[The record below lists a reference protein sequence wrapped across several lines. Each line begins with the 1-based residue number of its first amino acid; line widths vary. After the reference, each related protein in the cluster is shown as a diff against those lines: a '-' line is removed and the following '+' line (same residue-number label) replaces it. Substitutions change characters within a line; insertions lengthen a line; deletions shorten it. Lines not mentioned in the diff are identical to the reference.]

1 MSEEV
6 IHEEHALRAGWFA
19 IAGVCAVLAIA
30 PDTELAFWA
39 RALILL
45 LGASSLLIGLTRR
58 SRSVWLDE
66 DSGVLLVRQSSV
78 FGTSERR
85 VALSDI
91 NAIECIMV
99 SAGTGEYDNGYQ
111 SRLTLKSGE
120 HFFLTRSSRVV
131 SCQLRHLR
139 AHRSKLRGSPGRKP
153 PPSTTNGDQ
162 RNGIDQVEHKTS
174 DRPPF
179 LCYRATA
186 APRTQPL
193 VNSPHGQI
201 QAKSS
206 AEEKTTG

>member
-1 MSEEV
+1 MSDKV
-6 IHEEHALRAGWFA
+6 IHEERAQRAVWLA

-45 LGASSLLIGLTRR
+45 LGTSSLLIGLTRR

-99 SAGTGEYDNGYQ
+99 SAGTDEQYGNGYQ
-111 SRLTLKSGE
+111 LRLTLKSGE
-120 HFFLTRSSRVV
+120 HVFLTRSYASRVLPV
-131 SCQLRHLR
+131 VAPES
-139 AHRSKLRGSPGRKP
+139 
-153 PPSTTNGDQ
+153 
-162 RNGIDQVEHKTS
+162 
-174 DRPPF
+174 PPF
-179 LCYRATA
+179 KVARIL
-186 APRTQPL
+186 
-193 VNSPHGQI
+193 
-201 QAKSS
+201 K
-206 AEEKTTG
+206 EKLPQQVPSQDRG